1 VYLRAHKQRQTNLIC
16 NTLILFGIQATGLMD
31 VARLDS
37 LVVHRRI
44 RHLELAKHGDG
55 VAIFCTLV
63 VGRLS
68 ENAREAVI

>member
-1 VYLRAHKQRQTNLIC
+1 
-16 NTLILFGIQATGLMD
+16 MD

-44 RHLELAKHGDG
+44 RHLELARHGDG

-63 VGRLS
+63 ASRLS